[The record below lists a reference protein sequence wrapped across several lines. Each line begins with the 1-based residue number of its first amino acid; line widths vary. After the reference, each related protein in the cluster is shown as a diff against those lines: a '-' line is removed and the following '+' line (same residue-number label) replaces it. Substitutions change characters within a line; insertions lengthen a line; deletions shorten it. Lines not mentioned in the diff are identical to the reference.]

1 MRVVITKVPDFQP
14 IKSGVK
20 LFDNGGGNTAN
31 SVDKPLTKAQYDEL
45 TAAAE
50 KAKKSTGS
58 KNDVASPEVL
68 AFQQLYHKYLP
79 NKAKEILDAEDLTN
93 KGKASNVSKNAPLNE
108 YLASNEDKYYG
119 PRTAKYIASVD
130 NTPVSLDLTNTP
142 AKKEE
147 TVTTPVTTNNK
158 YSEDKYLKKDIIS
171 AEKPTFVKEKFDYTQ
186 YLPEFSDLLDRSVR
200 PWTKKYSPE
209 LLRAPTQNIQA
220 ELNANQAD
228 MYYGMQNLS
237 NNPATRN
244 ANIANLMAQ
253 KYAANQGIYGAKYNA
268 DQQSRAN
275 VDNANAQLVNQAEQI
290 NYGRAKNQ
298 VDEQSQ
304 LLENEQLK
312 KHTLFNSLVKK
323 KAVYEADQQAKKFW
337 FDIYSKNYN
346 TDANGNITFAG
357 NTTPIFDQNTNINNS
372 IYAPKQPIVVPS
384 TKTTVK

>member
-1 MRVVITKVPDFQP
+1 MP
-14 IKSGVK
+14 
-20 LFDNGGGNTAN
+20 
-31 SVDKPLTKAQYDEL
+31 EL
-45 TAAAE
+45 
-50 KAKKSTGS
+50 
-58 KNDVASPEVL
+58 
-68 AFQQLYHKYLP
+68 
-79 NKAKEILDAEDLTN
+79 
-93 KGKASNVSKNAPLNE
+93 
-108 YLASNEDKYYG
+108 
-119 PRTAKYIASVD
+119 
-130 NTPVSLDLTNTP
+130 
-142 AKKEE
+142 
-147 TVTTPVTTNNK
+147 
-158 YSEDKYLKKDIIS
+158 
-171 AEKPTFVKEKFDYTQ
+171 
-186 YLPEFSDLLDRSVR
+186 SDLSDRSVR

-346 TDANGNITFAG
+346 TDANGNITFAE

-372 IYAPKQPIVVPS
+372 VYAPKQPIVVPS
-384 TKTTVK
+384 TKTTLKK